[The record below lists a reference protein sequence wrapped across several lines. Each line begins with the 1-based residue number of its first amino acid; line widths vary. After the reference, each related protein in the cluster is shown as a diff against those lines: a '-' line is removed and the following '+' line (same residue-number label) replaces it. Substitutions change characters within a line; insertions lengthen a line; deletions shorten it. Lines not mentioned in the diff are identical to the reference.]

1 MGIQKQRRKFTS
13 EFKAKVAIAAIR
25 DDETLASLGRK
36 FDLHS
41 NQILKWKK
49 EFLVNSSMA
58 FEKKKEFEYLE
69 KERDKLLRK
78 IGELQMDKDFLKKSL
93 SQLGM

>member
-13 EFKAKVAIAAIR
+13 EFKAKVAIAAIKE
-25 DDETLASLGRK
+25 DATLASLGRK

-49 EFLVNSSMA
+49 EFLSNSSMA

-69 KERDKLLRK
+69 QERDKLLRK

>member
-1 MGIQKQRRKFTS
+1 MGIRKQRRKFTS
-13 EFKAKVAIAAIR
+13 EFKAKVAISAIKE
-25 DDETLASLGRK
+25 DETLASLGRK
-36 FDLHS
+36 FDVHS

-49 EFLVNSSMA
+49 EFLLNSSMA

-69 KERDKLLRK
+69 KERDNLLRK